1 MEYEAY
7 YQIHGWGWV
16 WLVYF
21 FGLLITFMAAVF
33 TMNDLTFSKRK
44 KFSWSAWVIALILTA
59 FSWFGLIAIIK
70 FGDKNSNNYG
80 RY

>member
-1 MEYEAY
+1 
-7 YQIHGWGWV
+7 
-16 WLVYF
+16 
-21 FGLLITFMAAVF
+21 MAAVF
-33 TMNDLTFSKRK
+33 TMDELTFSKRK